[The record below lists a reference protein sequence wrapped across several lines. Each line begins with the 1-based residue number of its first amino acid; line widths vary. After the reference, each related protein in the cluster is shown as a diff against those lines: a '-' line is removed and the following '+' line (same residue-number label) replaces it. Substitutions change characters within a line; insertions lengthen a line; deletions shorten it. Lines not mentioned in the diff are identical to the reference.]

1 MQISKGFQK
10 QQWSTEL
17 GTSTLNL
24 MTSGGVP
31 IRSTELGTCAEWW
44 IQHENQSIETGE

>member
-24 MTSGGVP
+24 MTSGGVFSGFV
-31 IRSTELGTCAEWW
+31 ISFV
-44 IQHENQSIETGE
+44 